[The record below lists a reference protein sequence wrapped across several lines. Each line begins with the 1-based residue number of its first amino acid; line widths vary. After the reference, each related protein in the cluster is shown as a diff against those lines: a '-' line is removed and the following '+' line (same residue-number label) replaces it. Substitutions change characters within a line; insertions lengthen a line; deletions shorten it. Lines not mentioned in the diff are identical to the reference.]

1 MITET
6 ITAINAA
13 LDNYPGPLHN
23 LDGRPSRLLGL
34 CRPVFSQEENRTT
47 LITSEGETV
56 TDDDSL
62 GWLSCHTTQGAN
74 VTSYE
79 QFGSFQ
85 RPYYDYIMRIILLS
99 RDPSVMGRLMLVLP
113 TVRDVRVV
121 GRIDD
126 NASDVM
132 RRFLGWPADK
142 AKSLDPGLY
151 AYSMQYAIEGVSH
164 EDLTAFYQELKPQD
178 RRYAPQL

>member
-13 LDNYPGPLHN
+13 LEAYPGPLHN
-23 LDGRPSRLLGL
+23 LSGQQSRILGL
-34 CRPVFSQEENRTT
+34 VRPVFSQHEKRTT

-56 TDDDSL
+56 TDDDTL

-79 QFGSFQ
+79 TFGSFQ
-85 RPYYDYIMRIILLS
+85 RPYYDYVMRIILLS

-113 TVRDVRVV
+113 KVPGVRVV

-126 NASDVM
+126 NAQDVM
-132 RRFLGWPADK
+132 RRFLGWPADM
-142 AKSLDPGLY
+142 AKSIDPGLY

-164 EDLTAFYQELKPQD
+164 EDLTAFYQELTPQD
-178 RRYAPQL
+178 RRYSADS